1 MASTYTFFWLFP
13 ISFFFAF
20 VLTVLPLPL
29 AVSAWRPEWSALL
42 LVFWTIH
49 SRERV
54 GIVVAWCLGVFMDV
68 LEGTTFGVNAIAFAV
83 VSYLIL
89 SMHQRIKMFPL
100 MQQSVI
106 VFMLIGIN
114 LMVVHLINN
123 LTAFP
128 VTGFSYLKPALT
140 SALLWPFIYS
150 VMQRMLLKF

>member
-1 MASTYTFFWLFP
+1 MANAYTFFWLFP

-20 VLTVLPLPL
+20 VLSVLPLPL

-42 LVFWTIH
+42 LVFWTIY

-54 GIVVAWCLGVFMDV
+54 GIAAAWCVGLFMDV
-68 LEGTTFGVNAIAFAV
+68 LEGTTLGINALAFAV

-100 MQQSVI
+100 LQQSFI

-114 LMVVHLINN
+114 LMVSHLINN

-128 VTGFSYLKPALT
+128 VSGFGYLKPALT

-150 VMQRMLLKF
+150 LMQRMLLKF